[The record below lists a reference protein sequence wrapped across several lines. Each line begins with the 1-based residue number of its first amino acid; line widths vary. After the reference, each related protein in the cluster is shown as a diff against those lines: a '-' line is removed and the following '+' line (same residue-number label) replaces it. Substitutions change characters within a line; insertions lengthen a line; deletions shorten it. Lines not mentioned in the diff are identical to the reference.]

1 MGNYLRYPGGDL
13 DFLGEAAQ
21 WVKDHLEDGVICP
34 CCFGTE
40 KKRYR
45 KLNRGMAYWLI
56 RCVRRFN
63 RTQDW
68 VHIDAFLHERVARV
82 SSLSKIGGDWA
93 KLGNLWGLIVSKKN
107 EDETKKCSG
116 IWRPTQKGLD
126 FAHGRITVPRRVL
139 EYREVVYAV
148 SEEQTTVQQALGDP
162 FNYKELMEGRG

>member
-1 MGNYLRYPGGDL
+1 MSNYLHYPGGNL

-21 WVKDHLEDGVICP
+21 WVKDHLDDGVVCP
-34 CCFGTE
+34 CCTRKC
-40 KKRYR
+40 KKYKR
-45 KLNRGMAYWLI
+45 KLNRGQAYWLI

-68 VHIDAFLHERVARV
+68 IYIHDFMHERVANV
-82 SSLSKIGGDWA
+82 NSLSRIGGDWA
-93 KLGNLWGLIVSKKN
+93 KLANLWGLVVSKKN

-116 IWRPTQKGLD
+116 IWRPTQKGID
-126 FAHGRITVPRRVL
+126 FAHGRITVPKYAWEFKEQL
-139 EYREVVYAV
+139 YRT